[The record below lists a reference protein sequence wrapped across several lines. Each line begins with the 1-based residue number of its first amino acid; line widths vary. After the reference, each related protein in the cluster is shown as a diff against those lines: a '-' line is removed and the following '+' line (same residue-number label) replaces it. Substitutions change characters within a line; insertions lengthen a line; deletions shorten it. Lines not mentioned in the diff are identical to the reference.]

1 MTWRMEHLPNFVA
14 DDAALMVAEIVVLQ
28 ARAIQQSP
36 SDEEAYAALYAEVF
50 AQHDFSAWVRLT
62 PAQIAHGTAQLVR
75 QVGLFVLL
83 DDRFALGHLYA
94 QVFWQATLPPVPSA
108 RPGPIY
114 TPTRR
119 QQLENRDA
127 LHALVHRA
135 AALAWS
141 EKLPS
146 LALGSSAESETLRVQ
161 TTAIYNAVVD
171 EAAARNDGTSRM
183 LRQVFATSMQLIN
196 QRAISPHEDGV
207 LLTNAPMP
215 SLVCAHW
222 AYREARQVDRLR
234 FANPA
239 AHANFMARRLAVPA
253 WP

>member
-1 MTWRMEHLPNFVA
+1 MEHLPNFVA
-14 DDAALMVAEIVVLQ
+14 DDAALMLAEIVALQ
-28 ARAIQQSP
+28 ARAIQRYP
-36 SDEEAYAALYAEVF
+36 SDEEAYAELYAVVF
-50 AQHDFSAWVRLT
+50 RGHDFSAFVRLT
-62 PAQIAHGTAQLVR
+62 PGDIARGTTQLIR

-83 DDRFALGHLYA
+83 DDVLALAHLYA

-146 LALGSSAESETLRVQ
+146 LALGSSAESEKLRTD

-171 EAAARNDGTSRM
+171 EAAGRNDGTARM

-196 QRAISPHEDGV
+196 QRAISPHEDGI
-207 LLTNAPMP
+207 LLTNGPMP

-234 FANPA
+234 YANPA
-239 AHANFMARRLAVPA
+239 AHANFMATRLAVPA
-253 WP
+253 WS